1 MTLIYRKLIKEL
13 IILLIIFYAGLSMAS
28 IGEVD
33 QVEGKGVIDRNN
45 NDIFIE
51 QELEVEQYDTVKTGN
66 GKVGILFVDDTRVDV
81 TQHSK
86 LVIDE
91 FVYDPN
97 TKKGKLNL
105 SAKLVLLEMPDL
117 ILLDLPHFQHL
128 SHLPNNYHLH
138 HNLVIV

>member
-1 MTLIYRKLIKEL
+1 
-13 IILLIIFYAGLSMAS
+13 MAS

-86 LVIDE
+86 HI
-91 FVYDPN
+91 
-97 TKKGKLNL
+97 
-105 SAKLVLLEMPDL
+105 
-117 ILLDLPHFQHL
+117 
-128 SHLPNNYHLH
+128 
-138 HNLVIV
+138 

>member
-1 MTLIYRKLIKEL
+1 MILIYHKLIKEL

-28 IGEVD
+28 IGQVD
-33 QVEGKGVIDRNN
+33 QVEGKGVIDRND

-86 LVIDE
+86 LIID
-91 FVYDPN
+91 
-97 TKKGKLNL
+97 
-105 SAKLVLLEMPDL
+105 
-117 ILLDLPHFQHL
+117 
-128 SHLPNNYHLH
+128 
-138 HNLVIV
+138 

>member
-1 MTLIYRKLIKEL
+1 MILIYHKLIKEL

-66 GKVGILFVDDTRVDV
+66 GKVGILFVDDTIV
-81 TQHSK
+81 
-86 LVIDE
+86 
-91 FVYDPN
+91 
-97 TKKGKLNL
+97 
-105 SAKLVLLEMPDL
+105 L
-117 ILLDLPHFQHL
+117 ILDNKHPF
-128 SHLPNNYHLH
+128 
-138 HNLVIV
+138 